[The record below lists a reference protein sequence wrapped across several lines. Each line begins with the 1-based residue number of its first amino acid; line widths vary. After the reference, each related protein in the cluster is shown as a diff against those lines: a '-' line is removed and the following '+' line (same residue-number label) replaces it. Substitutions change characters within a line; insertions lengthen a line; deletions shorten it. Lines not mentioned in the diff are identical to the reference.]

1 VFEIVERILAAL
13 IILALLTLLIILA
26 FPVSAPSP
34 GPARTTTEV
43 KPGDNK
49 ETETRVTEV
58 KTPQE
63 VKTPPAVKPAEPSS
77 TAPKPVVET
86 AKPDAD
92 KLPEQTKPVVIEV
105 RRPTANHQ
113 SKADKER
120 IEELRIENTHRVE
133 TVKRDPVP
141 PRRRRRIVEDDCADG
156 SCEEC
161 CGGGCVERRPRLVE
175 RRRYAANR
183 DRPYWANRGRPYWAS
198 GPVPDGVCPD

>member
-63 VKTPPAVKPAEPSS
+63 VKTPVKTTEPSS
-77 TAPKPVVET
+77 TAPKPAEP
-86 AKPDAD
+86 AKSDGD
-92 KLPEQTKPVVIEV
+92 KLPEQSKPVVTEV
-105 RRPTANHQ
+105 KRPTANQQ
-113 SKADKER
+113 SKTDKER
-120 IEELRIENTHRVE
+120 IDELRTDRLHRVE
-133 TVKRDPVP
+133 TVKRDPAP
-141 PRRRRRIVEDDCADG
+141 PRRRRRIVEEDCVDG
-156 SCEEC
+156 SCDEC
-161 CGGGCVERRPRLVE
+161 CGCAERRPRLVE

-183 DRPYWANRGRPYWAS
+183 DRLYFANRGGRPYWAS